1 MFPYPN
7 VLTSE
12 DQSMVSMVTDPVVRL
27 YENKIDPI
35 SFDVNETFD
44 ENLWETIKVTQI
56 ELKKNRSLS

>member
-56 ELKKNRSLS
+56 ELKKNKSFV